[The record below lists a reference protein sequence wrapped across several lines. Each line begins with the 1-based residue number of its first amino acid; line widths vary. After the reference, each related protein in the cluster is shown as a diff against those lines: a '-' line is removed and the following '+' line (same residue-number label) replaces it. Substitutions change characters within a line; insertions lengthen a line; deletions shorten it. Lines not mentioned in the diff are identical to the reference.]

1 MQGTVEKVQQK
12 QSWRIVSQG
21 IAGVWDRFVC
31 ALANAWR
38 ALFRGR
44 MADYAVIVLDQDI
57 SERAPDSPWYYGFLP
72 GIKSPL
78 SLEYLHDALHRIAL
92 DPDIRGVLFLM
103 KGPSLTLSQAQSIS
117 ALFARFRLWDSKH
130 RGLRTPAKQIIVH
143 LEQAGAAPY
152 LVAAAANKVT
162 MLPLASWDVMGLRV
176 APTYWKETLTRIG
189 LAFDV
194 IKVAPWKT
202 ATDSMTRTDM
212 SEAERDQYNWLL
224 DSLSEDIV
232 SAISAGRQLP
242 VEQVRALIDQAP
254 LTAEQALSAGLI
266 DEIAYEDQLPELLK
280 VGTQPAKLKPYA
292 QIRGLLYHRPRPSAN
307 GRIGVLSVS
316 GTMIVGESRR
326 FPLPLPLVGNDV
338 MGSETVIQAIR
349 AARQDPRLNAI
360 VLHIDSGGGSALASD
375 IIWRELKLLDQEK
388 PLIIY
393 MGNVAASG
401 GYYIATPGRKII
413 TQSASI
419 TGSIGVVIAKSV
431 TKDLRAKVG
440 ANREIIRRGD
450 NAGLYTDDDVWTP
463 AQRQKVEEQLFSVYD
478 TFKQRVAEGRNLP
491 FEGIDDVA
499 NGRVWTGKQALAHG
513 LVDELG
519 DFESALL
526 AACRVAN
533 LPIDGSV
540 RTLHITA
547 PNNRLLAEPVKAA
560 QAAWQQVNGQGFS
573 AWATALVQGE
583 WLRMLARDPIWF
595 IAPDLPRP
603 E

>member
-1 MQGTVEKVQQK
+1 MQGTVEKVQPK
-12 QSWRIVSQG
+12 RSWRIVSQG
-21 IAGVWDRFVC
+21 ISRVWDRFVC
-31 ALANAWR
+31 AIANAR
-38 ALFRGR
+38 RSLFRGR
-44 MADYAVIVLDQDI
+44 MADYAVIVLDHDI
-57 SERAPDSPWYYGFLP
+57 SERAPDSPWYFAYLP
-72 GIKSPL
+72 GIKLPL
-78 SLEYLHDALHRIAL
+78 SLEYLHNALHRIAL
-92 DPDIRGVLFLM
+92 DPEIRGVLFLM

-117 ALFARFRLWDSKH
+117 ALFERFRHWDSQH
-130 RGLRTPAKQIIVH
+130 RGLGTAAKQIIVH
-143 LEQAGAAPY
+143 LEQTGAPSY
-152 LVAAAANKVT
+152 LVAAAADKVT
-162 MLPLASWDVMGLRV
+162 MLPLTSWDVIGLRV

-189 LAFDV
+189 ITFDV

-202 ATDSMTRTDM
+202 AVDSMIRTDM

-224 DSLSEDIV
+224 DSLIEDIAC
-232 SAISAGRQLP
+232 AISTGRHLG

-254 LTAEQALSAGLI
+254 LTAEQALAAGLI
-266 DEIAYEDQLPELLK
+266 DQILYEDQLPELLK
-280 VGTQPAKLKPYA
+280 VGTNPAKLKPYS
-292 QIRGLLYHRPRPSAN
+292 QIRSFLYRRPRPSAD

-316 GTMIVGESRR
+316 GTMVVGKSRT
-326 FPLPLPLVGNDV
+326 FPLPLPIVGDEV
-338 MGSETVIQAIR
+338 MGSETVIQMIR
-349 AARQDPRLNAI
+349 AARKNPRLNAI

-375 IIWRELKLLDQEK
+375 IIWRELKLLNQEK

-413 TQSASI
+413 TQSASL

-431 TKDLRAKVG
+431 TKDLRAKIG
-440 ANREIIRRGD
+440 ANREIVRRGD
-450 NAGLYTDDDVWTP
+450 NAGLYTDDDLWTP
-463 AQRQKVEEQLFSVYD
+463 TQRQKVEDHLFSVYD

-491 FEGIDDVA
+491 FGEIDDIA

-519 DFESALL
+519 DFERAVL
-526 AACRVAN
+526 AACREAN

-540 RTLHITA
+540 RTLHIT
-547 PNNRLLAEPVKAA
+547 PPSNRLLAEPVKNA
-560 QAAWQQVNGQGFS
+560 QAAWQQVHGHGFS

-583 WLRMLARDPIWF
+583 WLRMLAHDPIWL